1 VSEGYAFTTISS
13 HPGKPAEVAVSLYL
27 DERAHAE
34 TYVHEGGATV
44 HLTVEMGDV
53 SATIGP
59 AIPSRVTAADA
70 RIARRFAD
78 QAAAYAAAVEQI
90 AAASEGGPAAA

>member
-1 VSEGYAFTTISS
+1 
-13 HPGKPAEVAVSLYL
+13 
-27 DERAHAE
+27 
-34 TYVHEGGATV
+34 V

-53 SATIGP
+53 SATVGP
-59 AIPSRVTAADA
+59 ASPSRVTPEDA

-90 AAASEGGPAAA
+90 AAAVEDGPTAA